1 MCLLVLIATLY
12 TALLFSIYKTR
23 RAASVMISDYEF
35 AIRFFFIVLT
45 DSCCWVPIITLKFLA
60 FSNVDVSGDIYAW
73 IIIFVLPLNAAVNP
87 LLYTFSTPKYRDQ
100 ILANFSKTSFH
111 KKESVTNS
119 NQGKYSNIVLMIYL
133 IILIES

>member
-23 RAASVMISDYEF
+23 RAASVEVSDYEF

-60 FSNVDVSGDIYAW
+60 FSNVDVSGNEQHLGVYLFVN
-73 IIIFVLPLNAAVNP
+73 IIPCLMQVTFMHGSSY
-87 LLYTFSTPKYRDQ
+87 LYY
-100 ILANFSKTSFH
+100 H
-111 KKESVTNS
+111 
-119 NQGKYSNIVLMIYL
+119 
-133 IILIES
+133 